1 MQKNQN
7 INSWIEQFLAADP
20 PRSKSLVM
28 TIFGDA
34 IVPHGGMV
42 WTGSLIELLAPFGVN
57 DRLLRTSVFRLAQE
71 GWLGAQ
77 RDGRRSAYAITPD
90 AMRRFSRAFR
100 RIYAP
105 LTAHWNGQWTLV
117 LAADGLEAPAR
128 SQLRKELLWEGY
140 SVIAPGIAGHP
151 AGDMEAL
158 EALLSRLGLLQK
170 VYVVQATEVPGLR
183 ARPLGDMVAQGWDLS
198 EVIAGYEKFAAQ
210 FAALP
215 ALLAEAGA
223 EGGIEPEQAFVLRTL
238 LIHAYRRVQLHDPQ
252 LPVELLPEPWPG
264 ARAYELASQLYR
276 QLSAPAEQH
285 IHAILQREDPHA
297 PTPEPSFYHRFSGL
311 G

>member
-1 MQKNQN
+1 MQKNQK
-7 INSWIEQFLAADP
+7 INSWIEEFLASDP

-42 WTGSLIELLAPFGVN
+42 WMGSLIDLLAPFGVN

-77 RDGRRSAYAITPD
+77 RDGRRSSYAITPD

-105 LTAHWNGQWTLV
+105 LNVHWNGQWTLV
-117 LAADGLEAPAR
+117 LAADGLDAPAR

-151 AGDMEAL
+151 AGDLEAL
-158 EALLSRLGLLQK
+158 EALLTRLSLLQK
-170 VYVVQATEVPGLR
+170 VYVVQASEVPGLR
-183 ARPLGDMVAQGWDLS
+183 ARPLGDMVAEGWDLS
-198 EVIAGYEKFAAQ
+198 DVMSGYEKFTAH
-210 FAALP
+210 FASLP

-223 EGGIEPEQAFVLRTL
+223 DGIDPEQAFVLRTL

-252 LPVELLPEPWPG
+252 LPIELLPEPWPG

-276 QLSAPAEQH
+276 QLQAPAEQH
-285 IHAILQREDPHA
+285 ILAALQREEPAA
-297 PTPEPSFYHRFSGL
+297 PAPEASFYRRFDGQ
-311 G
+311 